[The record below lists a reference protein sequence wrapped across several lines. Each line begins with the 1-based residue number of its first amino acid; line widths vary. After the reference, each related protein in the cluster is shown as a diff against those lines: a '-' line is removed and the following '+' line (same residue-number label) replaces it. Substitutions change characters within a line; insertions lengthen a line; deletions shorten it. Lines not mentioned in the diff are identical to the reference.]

1 MILMTFRYYS
11 IRLHTLLCLSVFA
24 LLSLPALADTDENAE
39 LYANMNSR
47 LSYMQQVALYKW
59 QHQLPIEDL
68 AREKIVLAQSVTAAE
83 SLGITSAAITDF
95 FQVQIELAKKFKDST
110 TSNGVNMAYPK
121 HCKRS
126 KTLNLV

>member
-1 MILMTFRYYS
+1 M
-11 IRLHTLLCLSVFA
+11 FA

-39 LYANMNSR
+39 LYANMNTR